1 MLGRVFLD
9 LIRIAVGLAILL
21 VGAWLTVRSATRLA
35 SSFGISPI
43 IIGATVVAFGTSAP
57 EFVVSLLAA
66 TRDSSGLAIGNV
78 LGSNVANVA
87 LVLGAS
93 ALVRPMTVH
102 WRLLRWE
109 IPVLAGA
116 TLAMLLFAANGRI
129 GHIEG
134 AVMFL
139 GLVAFIVISPR
150 VWPEAAA
157 APVTAG
163 DGDGDGDAPEA
174 SPALEHDGTARA
186 LDGGLL
192 LLGLAALTLGAD
204 TAVRA
209 AVNVAE
215 QAGISETAIGA
226 TIVATGTSLP
236 EVATSVVAAFR
247 RQHEIAVANV
257 VGSNIF
263 NLLGVIGLTAGLI
276 PLSVDLDLYQFEMP
290 ALALSTMVLLP
301 LAWPRYRI
309 GRPEGALLLAG
320 YVTFVAVVLLRA

>member
-21 VGAWLTVRSATRLA
+21 AGAWLTVRSATRLA

-66 TRDSSGLAIGNV
+66 TRESSGLAIGNV

-102 WRLLRWE
+102 RRLLRWE
-109 IPVLAGA
+109 IPVLAAA
-116 TLAMLLFAANGRI
+116 TLAMLLLAANGRL

-139 GLVAFIVISPR
+139 GLAAFIVVSPR
-150 VWPEAAA
+150 LWPETAA
-157 APVTAG
+157 TAG
-163 DGDGDGDAPEA
+163 ADAAEA
-174 SPALEHDGTARA
+174 SRALEQDGTARV
-186 LDGGLL
+186 LEGGLL
-192 LLGLAALTLGAD
+192 LLGLAGLTLGAD
-204 TAVRA
+204 TAVRG
-209 AVNVAE
+209 AVNLAE

-236 EVATSVVAAFR
+236 EVATSVVAALR

-263 NLLGVIGLTAGLI
+263 NLLGVIGLTAGLV
-276 PLSVDLDLYQFEMP
+276 PLSVNQDLYQFEMP
-290 ALALSTMVLLP
+290 ALALSTAVLLP

>member
-1 MLGRVFLD
+1 MLGRVFMD

-21 VGAWLTVRSATRLA
+21 AGAWLTVRSATRLA

-66 TRDSSGLAIGNV
+66 TRESSGLAIGNV

-102 WRLLRWE
+102 RRLLRWE
-109 IPVLAGA
+109 IPVLAAA
-116 TLAMLLFAANGRI
+116 TLAMLLLAANGRL

-139 GLVAFIVISPR
+139 GLAAFIVVSPR
-150 VWPEAAA
+150 LWPETAA
-157 APVTAG
+157 TAG
-163 DGDGDGDAPEA
+163 ADAAEA
-174 SPALEHDGTARA
+174 SRALEQDGTARV
-186 LDGGLL
+186 LEGGLL
-192 LLGLAALTLGAD
+192 LLGLAGLTLGAD
-204 TAVRA
+204 TAVRG
-209 AVNVAE
+209 AVNLAE

-236 EVATSVVAAFR
+236 EVATSVVAALR

-263 NLLGVIGLTAGLI
+263 NLLGVIGLAAGLV
-276 PLSVDLDLYQFEMP
+276 PLSVNQDLYQFEMP
-290 ALALSTMVLLP
+290 ALALSTAVLLP
-301 LAWPRYRI
+301 LTWPRYRI
-309 GRPEGALLLAG
+309 GRAEGALLLAG

>member
-21 VGAWLTVRSATRLA
+21 AGAWLTVRSATRLA

-66 TRDSSGLAIGNV
+66 TRESSGLAIGNV

-102 WRLLRWE
+102 RRLLRWE
-109 IPVLAGA
+109 IPVLAAA
-116 TLAMLLFAANGRI
+116 TLAMLLLAANGRL

-139 GLVAFIVISPR
+139 GLAAFIVVSPR
-150 VWPEAAA
+150 LWPETAA
-157 APVTAG
+157 TAG
-163 DGDGDGDAPEA
+163 ADAAEA
-174 SPALEHDGTARA
+174 SRALEQDGTA
-186 LDGGLL
+186 LVLEGGLL
-192 LLGLAALTLGAD
+192 LLGLAGLTLGAD
-204 TAVRA
+204 TAVRG
-209 AVNVAE
+209 AVNLAE

-236 EVATSVVAAFR
+236 EVATSVVAALR

-263 NLLGVIGLTAGLI
+263 NLLGVIGLTAGLV
-276 PLSVDLDLYQFEMP
+276 PLSVNQDLYQFEMP
-290 ALALSTMVLLP
+290 ALALSTAVLLP

>member
-1 MLGRVFLD
+1 MLGRVLLD

-21 VGAWLTVRSATRLA
+21 AGAWLTVRSATRLA

-102 WRLLRWE
+102 RRLLRWE
-109 IPVLAGA
+109 IPVLAAA
-116 TLAMLLFAANGRI
+116 TLAMLLLAANGRL

-139 GLVAFIVISPR
+139 GLVLFIVVSPR
-150 VWPEAAA
+150 LWPEAAA
-157 APVTAG
+157 TADADAAAAEAPR
-163 DGDGDGDAPEA
+163 APE
-174 SPALEHDGTARA
+174 HDRTARV

-192 LLGLAALTLGAD
+192 LLGLAGLTLGAD
-204 TAVRA
+204 TAVRG

-276 PLSVDLDLYQFEMP
+276 PLSVDQNLYQFEMP
-290 ALALSTMVLLP
+290 ALALSTAVLLP

-309 GRPEGALLLAG
+309 GRLEGALLLAG

>member
-1 MLGRVFLD
+1 MLGRVLLD

-21 VGAWLTVRSATRLA
+21 AGAWLTVRSATRLA
-35 SSFGISPI
+35 SSYGISPI

-102 WRLLRWE
+102 RRLLRWE
-109 IPVLAGA
+109 IPVLAAA
-116 TLAMLLFAANGRI
+116 TLAMLLLAANGRL

-139 GLVAFIVISPR
+139 GLVLFIVVSPR
-150 VWPEAAA
+150 LWPEAAA
-157 APVTAG
+157 TADADAAAAEAPR
-163 DGDGDGDAPEA
+163 
-174 SPALEHDGTARA
+174 ALEHDRTARV

-192 LLGLAALTLGAD
+192 LLGLAGLTLGAD
-204 TAVRA
+204 TAVRG

-236 EVATSVVAAFR
+236 EVATSVVAALR

-276 PLSVDLDLYQFEMP
+276 PLSVDQNLYQFEMP
-290 ALALSTMVLLP
+290 ALALSTAVLLP

-309 GRPEGALLLAG
+309 GRLEGALLLAG